1 MHAPDGTAGK
11 SALDR
16 LHRPAVTDPA
26 QDTAAGSYDFSEQIG
41 HLLRKAY
48 QRHLAI
54 FQRLACDPQVT
65 SVQFVTLCALRD
77 HGASTQTDLI
87 RATGIDQAT
96 IRGIIERLRKRG
108 LISSS
113 SDPSDRRKVI
123 VQLTPEGE
131 ALLERMIPCAEMVS
145 EVTMADLNPAER
157 AALVFTL
164 RKMIEH
170 DAAAPDGDA
179 AAGAGQL
186 DAQVRPG
193 ARQSEPAASPLRW
206 R

>member
-1 MHAPDGTAGK
+1 MPD
-11 SALDR
+11 LDR
-16 LHRPAVTDPA
+16 LHRSAANGPGHDPA
-26 QDTAAGSYDFSEQIG
+26 CGDLGDYDFSEQIG

-54 FQRLACDPQVT
+54 FQKLACDPQLT

-108 LISSS
+108 LIHSS
-113 SDPSDRRKVI
+113 SDSSDRRKVI
-123 VQLTPEGE
+123 VQLAPEGR
-131 ALLERMIPCAEMVS
+131 ALLERMIPCAVTVS
-145 EVTMADLNPAER
+145 ELTMADLDPVER
-157 AALVFTL
+157 AALMLIL

-170 DAAAPDGDA
+170 QATSPDGDPIVGPGRLS
-179 AAGAGQL
+179 GAG
-186 DAQVRPG
+186 G
-193 ARQSEPAASPLRW
+193 WSK
-206 R
+206 